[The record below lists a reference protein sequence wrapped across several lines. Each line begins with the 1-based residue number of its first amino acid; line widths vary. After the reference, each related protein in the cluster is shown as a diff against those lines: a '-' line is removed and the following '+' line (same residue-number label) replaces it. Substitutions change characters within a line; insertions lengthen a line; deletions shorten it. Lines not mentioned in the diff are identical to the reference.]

1 MRKKTSF
8 FSSREIIIIIII
20 IIITSYIYLSSCL
33 FVVFNLSVYIHPIG
47 ASVVIPS
54 PPADG
59 ALIARTTLPKTV
71 KDAPLFSICNTS
83 APD

>member
-1 MRKKTSF
+1 MVNLVY
-8 FSSREIIIIIII
+8 FSSSVFI
-20 IIITSYIYLSSCL
+20 YILLYTY
-33 FVVFNLSVYIHPIG
+33 VYIHPIG

-59 ALIARTTLPKTV
+59 ALIATTTLPKTV